1 MKHLFEQLEE
11 LVSQKTVHYGQL
23 IDLMNEEWR
32 CIGGNHVEKLETLL
46 EKKRLLLDTIQ
57 QLNLKREQV
66 VREIAG
72 IHGLEP
78 HQISL
83 KDIIRI
89 KDNHRAQRLAHYRR
103 LLRSQIDTINRMN
116 QTNRKLVRQSSRTVK
131 DSIEFLVQPTGN
143 HSPYSSRGDLDDVP
157 LEGRMVSTS
166 A

>member
-32 CIGGNHVEKLETLL
+32 YIGGNHVEKLETLL

-143 HSPYSSRGDLDDVP
+143 HSPYSSRGNLDDVP